1 MSRLFQLGEDDFRH
15 ILSWL
20 DISSIRFLDVAVG
33 NKKERSWWFD
43 SLHTMDNKSINE
55 YMYCHTS
62 IRWLIERGARATGI
76 QVRATSYQERELKR
90 TSIHRITDE
99 TFAGVGNLPTQNRD
113 SVKRGILSF
122 LRSVGTCIF
131 RICRIKHHSCRIRM
145 QQYPH
150 LKSIRLLD
158 CDGISDI
165 GVSVIVKCCPHL
177 TSIDI
182 SGIYRISDIGMT
194 AIAEGCPHLVSISLR
209 HMDRLSDFGM
219 AAIARGCPHLTSIDL
234 GG

>member
-76 QVRATSYQERELKR
+76 QVRATSYQEREFKR
-90 TSIHRITDE
+90 NSSEHQYIESLMKLLQAWVISLHII
-99 TFAGVGNLPTQNRD
+99 
-113 SVKRGILSF
+113 GIPLS
-122 LRSVGTCIF
+122 
-131 RICRIKHHSCRIRM
+131 
-145 QQYPH
+145 
-150 LKSIRLLD
+150 
-158 CDGISDI
+158 
-165 GVSVIVKCCPHL
+165 GVS
-177 TSIDI
+177 
-182 SGIYRISDIGMT
+182 
-194 AIAEGCPHLVSISLR
+194 
-209 HMDRLSDFGM
+209 
-219 AAIARGCPHLTSIDL
+219 
-234 GG
+234 